1 MNNDI
6 DVSKCD
12 YYGYEGECI
21 IELKHCS
28 NFLNCLYR
36 QLQRK
41 TQEYEKSNQ
50 VLEDIKNYCKDVKFD
65 FGSKPVAIDILKII
79 EKGQ

>member
-1 MNNDI
+1 MKHKD
-6 DVSKCD
+6 
-12 YYGYEGECI
+12 
-21 IELKHCS
+21 ELREI
-28 NFLNCLYR
+28 LVVEI
-36 QLQRK
+36 
-41 TQEYEKSNQ
+41 TQEEYKNYINQKQ

>member
-1 MNNDI
+1 LR
-6 DVSKCD
+6 SKSQ
-12 YYGYEGECI
+12 ECE
-21 IELKHCS
+21 ELK
-28 NFLNCLYR
+28 NRLTILDGEI
-36 QLQRK
+36 LVVEI
-41 TQEYEKSNQ
+41 TQEEYKNYINQKQ